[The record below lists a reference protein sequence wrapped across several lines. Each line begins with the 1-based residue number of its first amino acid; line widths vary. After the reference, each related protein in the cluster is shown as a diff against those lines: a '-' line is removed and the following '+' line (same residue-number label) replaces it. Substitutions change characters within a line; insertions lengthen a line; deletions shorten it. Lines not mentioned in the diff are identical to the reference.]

1 MRDFTAFVRR
11 HLEPLELPRHRELQ
25 IVEELAAQLED
36 AYDGLLAR
44 GLSDEEAW
52 RELQRGLPAWQTIAA
67 QVLEAESTFV
77 RVAQPAR
84 EPRTASF
91 STLLAALQQRSLQG
105 LTGDL
110 RAAVRLLLKDRGF
123 SATTILTLAVCLGA
137 HIAIFTVV
145 YAVLLRPLPVR
156 DAGRIV
162 ALGDVYP
169 TVTPNDIVSNTVPSY
184 FDRLAALTSLDE
196 QAMFTYWYDTL
207 PIDGIA
213 QELRGM
219 RATPSLFRVLQV
231 PPALGRTFT
240 DAEGEAGSD
249 RKIILSHGLWQTLFG
264 GDPNVV
270 GKDVRLGWTGQPYTI
285 VGVMPSGFAFFEMGS
300 DGHARAGGDGV
311 QFWLPLTFTAAQR
324 SDDARTRYGY
334 FHIGRLKAG
343 ATIDQVRAQATA
355 LNEQMF
361 ARFPQYRFVELG
373 VYTAVTPL
381 QDVLTGSVRRVLYL
395 LWGGA
400 GFVLLIGALNI
411 ANLSLARARTR
422 GRELATRMALGAGR
436 LRLTRQLIVE
446 GLILASVGGLAGFWA
461 GGWLLHALVQGGL
474 PNLPNATSIHIE
486 TPVVA
491 CAIALTLLCGV
502 LIGLVPAAS
511 LGRRDLQHALADASR
526 SGTAGRSARL
536 FRRGLI
542 VTQVALSVV
551 LLIGAALLLTTF
563 RNLLSM
569 DVGFDGARVISGTIF
584 PPPSRYQDQQ
594 AVAAVSDRLL
604 DSIRTIPG
612 VEAAGVTSN
621 IALSGHTSPSAVAA
635 ADRPSGP
642 TDAPVVPSVVA
653 VSAGYFE
660 TMGTRLVRG
669 RYFANSDNARS
680 LPVAIVDERLA
691 SRLWPNEDPI
701 GKALLRGSA
710 VRYTV
715 VGVVRDVAFE
725 SPAKRAASIGTAYFA
740 HTQAPPMGRLRWIT
754 VKTAADPATFVPML
768 RQTLAAIDRDLPLSD
783 IQTMGQREMG
793 TVVSQKLAMTLAT
806 LFGVVALLLSAVGIY
821 GVLAFVVAR
830 RTREIGVRMALGSS
844 PRGIFRLVFGEGL
857 VLVAGGVTLGL
868 LGAFALRRV
877 LEDQVFGV
885 TPTDPAILAGV
896 SVTTGLVA
904 LLACTWPARRAA
916 RVDPLIVLKEQ

>member
-1 MRDFTAFVRR
+1 MRDFTAFVRD
-11 HLEPLELPRHRELQ
+11 HLEQLELPRHRELQ

-36 AYDGLLAR
+36 AYDALLAR
-44 GLSDEEAW
+44 GLSDDEAW
-52 RELQRGLPAWQTIAA
+52 RELQRGLPEWRTFAA
-67 QVLEAESTFV
+67 QVLEAESAFV
-77 RVAQPAR
+77 RVSQPVQQA
-84 EPRTASF
+84 RTAPIGA
-91 STLLAALQQRSLQG
+91 LLSALRQRSLQG

-137 HIAIFTVV
+137 NIAIFTVV
-145 YAVLLRPLPVR
+145 YAVLLRPLPIP
-156 DAGRIV
+156 DASRIV

-184 FDRLAALTSLDE
+184 FDRLAALTALED
-196 QAMFTYWYDTL
+196 QAMFTYWYDTVPL
-207 PIDGIA
+207 DGIA
-213 QELRGM
+213 QELRGV
-219 RATPSLFRVLQV
+219 RTTPSLFRVLRVQ
-231 PPALGRTFT
+231 PMLGRTFT
-240 DAEGEAGSD
+240 DDEGELGSD
-249 RKIILSHGLWQTLFG
+249 RKIILSHGLWQRLFG
-264 GDPNVV
+264 GAADVV

-285 VGVMPSGFAFFEMGS
+285 VGVMPPGFGFLEMVS
-300 DGHARAGGDGV
+300 DGHARGGDGI
-311 QFWLPLTFTAAQR
+311 QFWLPLAFTAAQR
-324 SDDARTRYGY
+324 SDDARTRYGF
-334 FHIGRLKAG
+334 FHIGRLRPG
-343 ATIDQVRAQATA
+343 ATIEQVRAQADA
-355 LNEQMF
+355 LNQRMF
-361 ARFPQYRFVELG
+361 ARFPQYSFTELG

-381 QDVLTGSVRRVLYL
+381 YDVLTGGVRRVLYL

-400 GFVLLIGALNI
+400 VFVLLIGALNI
-411 ANLSLARARTR
+411 ANLSLARASTR

-446 GLILASVGGLAGFWA
+446 GVLLASVGGLAGFWA
-461 GGWLLHALVQGGL
+461 GDWLLRGLVQGGL
-474 PNLPNATSIHIE
+474 PNLANAASIRIE

-502 LIGLVPAAS
+502 LIGLVSATS

-526 SGTAGRSARL
+526 SGTAGRSARI

-551 LLIGAALLLTTF
+551 LLIGAGLLLTTF
-563 RNLLSM
+563 RNLLAR
-569 DVGFDGARVISGTIF
+569 DVGFDGRRVITGTIF
-584 PPPSRYQDQQ
+584 PPPSRYENQQ
-594 AVAAVSDRLL
+594 AVAALSDRLL
-604 DSIRTIPG
+604 ESIRAVPG
-612 VEAAGVTSN
+612 VDTAGITSN
-621 IALSGHTSPSAVAA
+621 IALSGHTSPSVVSA

-642 TDAPVVPSVVA
+642 TDAPIVPSIVA

-660 TMGTRLVRG
+660 AMGIRLIRG
-669 RYFANSDNARS
+669 RYFAATDNARA

-691 SRLWPNEDPI
+691 SRLWPSEDPI
-701 GKALLRGSA
+701 GKMLFRDGS

-725 SPAKRAASIGTAYFA
+725 SPAKRADAIGTAYFA

-754 VKTAADPATFVPML
+754 VKTAADPLTFVPML
-768 RQTLAAIDRDLPLSD
+768 RQALAAIDRDLPLSD
-783 IQTMGQREMG
+783 IQTMNQRSMG
-793 TVVSQKLAMTLAT
+793 SVVSQKLAMTLAT
-806 LFGVVALLLSAVGIY
+806 LFGAVALLLSAVGIY

-857 VLVAGGVTLGL
+857 VLVACGLTLGL
-868 LGAFALRRV
+868 FGAFALRRV

-885 TPTDPAILAGV
+885 TPTDPAILACV

-904 LLACTWPARRAA
+904 LLACTWPARRAS